1 MYIFITALLALLI
14 SGFGAGFAFACRMD
28 PEENSD

>member
-14 SGFGAGFAFACRMD
+14 SGFGAGFAFACRMAPD
-28 PEENSD
+28 DGRD